1 MIIQNYKELT
11 KTQHKKIVTDIIE
24 FGITQALPQ
33 KILPKF
39 IKKNRIVVNKKTI
52 NLAK

>member
-11 KTQHKKIVTDIIE
+11 KTEQKKIATDIVE
-24 FGITQALPQ
+24 FGIMQALPQ

-39 IKKNRIVVNKKTI
+39 YQKKSNCCQ
-52 NLAK
+52 